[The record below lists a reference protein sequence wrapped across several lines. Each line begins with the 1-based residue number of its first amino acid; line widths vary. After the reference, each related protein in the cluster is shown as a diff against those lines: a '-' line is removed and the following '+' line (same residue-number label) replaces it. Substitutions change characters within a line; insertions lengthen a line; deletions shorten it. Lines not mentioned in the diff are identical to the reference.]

1 MSSWWALGFLM
12 LGAAFAGMEIALV
25 SVDRR
30 VLRHR
35 VQEGSR
41 VWTMVLRLIQRP
53 ERYLTTA
60 ILCTYI
66 CQVAATSVVE
76 VTHGELVAIGV
87 LGPLI
92 LLFGEVLPK
101 AYAQRQ
107 PSRWMVQMALPLWM
121 LSLPLWP
128 FTFLVEVLHRLVA
141 QRRAFTDPLL
151 SREALRLLLEMRGRR
166 SDLEAEE
173 VSMVRRLFGFS
184 HTTARE
190 VMVPLVDV
198 CAVPEEAKVSEA
210 LRMIVE
216 RGFSRLLV
224 YRGRV
229 DHLVG
234 LVQASD
240 LLGAPKDS
248 SLRVFL
254 HPVLYVPESK
264 PVDELLAEM
273 QRHRQP
279 MAVVVDEYG
288 GAAGI
293 VTLEDLLEEVV
304 GEIEDEFDRKKS
316 LFCRLGPSRWLVDAR
331 MEIDQIRELFGWPIP
346 EGDYETLGGF
356 LLERL
361 GHIPRVGEVLRYG
374 SLTFVVR
381 RADERRVEEVE
392 VRASDEDGGSPAAA

>member
-1 MSSWWALGFLM
+1 MSLWGALGFLA
-12 LGAAFAGMEIALV
+12 LAALFAGTEIALV
-25 SVDRR
+25 SADRR
-30 VLRHR
+30 VLRR
-35 VQEGSR
+35 RSREGR
-41 VWTMVLRLIQRP
+41 PWGLALRLTQRP
-53 ERYLTTA
+53 ERYLTAA

-66 CQVAATSVVE
+66 CQVAATSIVE
-76 VTHGELVAIGV
+76 VGHGELVAIGL

-107 PSRWMVQMALPLWM
+107 PSRWMACMAVPLWA
-121 LSLPLWP
+121 LSLPLRP
-128 FTFLVEVLHRLVA
+128 LTLLVELLHRLA
-141 QRRAFTDPLL
+141 AHPRALGDPLL

-166 SDLEAEE
+166 TDLEAEE
-173 VSMVRRLFGFS
+173 VFMIRRLFGFS
-184 HTTARE
+184 RTTARE
-190 VMVPLVDV
+190 AMVPLVEV
-198 CAVPEEAKVSEA
+198 CAVSEGDRVSDA
-210 LRMIVE
+210 LRVIVE
-216 RGFSRLLV
+216 RGFSRLPV
-224 YRGRV
+224 YRERV

-240 LLGAPKDS
+240 LLGAPKDAP
-248 SLRVFL
+248 LRVMVR
-254 HPVLYVPESK
+254 PVLYVPESK

-273 QRHRQP
+273 QRRRQP

-293 VTLEDLLEEVV
+293 VTLEDLVEEVV

-316 LFCRLGPSRWLVDAR
+316 LFCRLGPGRWLVDAR
-331 MEIDQIRELFGWPIP
+331 MEIDQIREAFGWPIP

-361 GHIPRVGEVLRYG
+361 GHIPRVGEVVRCG
-374 SLTFVVR
+374 QLTFTVR

-392 VRASDEDGGSPAAA
+392 VRVADEDGGPSAAA